1 MKTNQVFATVF
12 SIVLKVVI
20 IVAAILLIY
29 KGATNAYDYG
39 YRLFTEPAVS
49 QGTGREVTVSITSG
63 KSAKEVGQLLESKG
77 LIRDAKLF
85 TLQELISDYHGKI
98 QPGIY
103 TLSSSTSHWLTSK
116 AKRSASTS
124 KRGREV
130 QGTCVLVCA
139 FIILAQ
145 ASSICISSSLFD
157 CET

>member
-12 SIVLKVVI
+12 SIVLKVII
-20 IVAAILLIY
+20 IVVAILLIY
-29 KGATNAYDYG
+29 KGATTAYDYG

-85 TLQELISDYHGKI
+85 VLQELISDYHGKI

-103 TLSSSTSHWLTSK
+103 TLSSSMTVDEMLAIMAAAAETEESQETDETLPTVP
-116 AKRSASTS
+116 AQETA
-124 KRGREV
+124 EEPV
-130 QGTCVLVCA
+130 QEAEGEAGSV
-139 FIILAQ
+139 
-145 ASSICISSSLFD
+145 
-157 CET
+157 EE

>member
-103 TLSSSTSHWLTSK
+103 TLSSSMTADEMLAIMAAEAETDESQETEE
-116 AKRSASTS
+116 APPTTPV
-124 KRGREV
+124 EETVEEPV
-130 QGTCVLVCA
+130 QDGDGEADNV
-139 FIILAQ
+139 
-145 ASSICISSSLFD
+145 
-157 CET
+157 EE

>member
-20 IVAAILLIY
+20 IVVAILLIY
-29 KGATNAYDYG
+29 KGAATAYDYG

-63 KSAKEVGQLLESKG
+63 KSAREVGQLLESKG

-85 TLQELISDYHGKI
+85 ALQELISDYHGKI

-103 TLSSSTSHWLTSK
+103 TLSSSMTADEMLAIMAATAETKESQETDETLQT
-116 AKRSASTS
+116 APTQET
-124 KRGREV
+124 GEEPV
-130 QGTCVLVCA
+130 QEAEGEADSV
-139 FIILAQ
+139 
-145 ASSICISSSLFD
+145 
-157 CET
+157 EE

>member
-29 KGATNAYDYG
+29 KGASTAYDYG

-49 QGTGREVTVSITSG
+49 QGTGREVTVSVTSG

-85 TLQELISDYHGKI
+85 ALQERISDYHGKI

-103 TLSSSTSHWLTSK
+103 TLSSSMTADEMLAIMTAAAETEETEETLPTAPIQETEEESVQETEGE
-116 AKRSASTS
+116 ADSA
-124 KRGREV
+124 E
-130 QGTCVLVCA
+130 
-139 FIILAQ
+139 
-145 ASSICISSSLFD
+145 
-157 CET
+157 E

>member
-12 SIVLKVVI
+12 SIVLKVII
-20 IVAAILLIY
+20 IVAAILFIY
-29 KGATNAYDYG
+29 KGAATAYDYG

-85 TLQELISDYHGKI
+85 VLQELISDYHGKI

-103 TLSSSTSHWLTSK
+103 TLSSSMTADEML
-116 AKRSASTS
+116 AIMSAAAETEESQETD
-124 KRGREV
+124 ETLPTVPAQETAEEPV
-130 QGTCVLVCA
+130 QEAEGEADSV
-139 FIILAQ
+139 
-145 ASSICISSSLFD
+145 
-157 CET
+157 EE